1 MSEQEWV
8 LRQIVRE
15 AVRCCPRCQHPF
27 AEADVQLAGREEEH
41 WIFALHCH
49 ACHTL
54 TLLGLS
60 LVAEAELFPRGASP
74 TPQAR
79 PISVDDV
86 LDMHLFLRDSR
97 DLPLP

>member
-15 AVRCCPRCQHPF
+15 AVRRCPRCQHPF
-27 AEADVQLAGREEEH
+27 AEADVQLVGREEEH
-41 WIFALHCH
+41 WIFSLHCH

-54 TLLGLS
+54 ALLGLS
-60 LVAEAELFPRGASP
+60 LVAEAELFSQDTPSAPP
-74 TPQAR
+74 TR
-79 PISVDDV
+79 PISADDV
-86 LDMHLFLRDSR
+86 LDMHLFLRDVR